1 MLSVIVA
8 YISQIEQMFSGDSQ
22 INCELVSFKI
32 RDDDRGVLLLS
43 FVTRRRFV
51 YKILELYSFIFL

>member
-22 INCELVSFKI
+22 INCELVLLKLEMMIGGNVIIICYQKKI
-32 RDDDRGVLLLS
+32 CL
-43 FVTRRRFV
+43 
-51 YKILELYSFIFL
+51 